1 MVYYSQDNKNTNER
15 VKNPNY
21 TDYRCGVYAITYWEW
36 KDAEEQGSPYNIPD
50 YEADNY
56 IQTIYSRVRFTM
68 DEINIMKILPDFKG
82 LLIDWNEVSN
92 YSAPATM
99 CEDLNLSR
107 IRRERGTKAN
117 IYTSEDSIFQKLGSI
132 GNITKINKID
142 DLKAGEKAIL
152 LMGNNNGIP
161 QHYIFAYGS
170 NQLDAEGHV
179 IMYIIDPADGVDVST
194 YGNIRN
200 WKGTTSCDF
209 LNTIIKFGH

>member
-1 MVYYSQDNKNTNER
+1 MVYYSQNDKNIKEK

-21 TDYRCGVYAITYWEW
+21 SDYRCGAYAITYWEW
-36 KDAEEQGSPYNIPD
+36 KDAEEQGSPYNISD

-56 IQTIYSRVRFTM
+56 IQTIYGRVRFTM
-68 DEINIMKILPDFKG
+68 DDINFMKNLPDFKG
-82 LLIDWNEVSN
+82 LLIDWDKVSN
-92 YSAPATM
+92 YSAPAKM

-107 IRRERGTKAN
+107 IRREQGTKAI
-117 IYTSEDSIFQKLGSI
+117 IYTSEDSIFQKLGCI

-152 LMGNNNGIP
+152 LMGDIYGIP

-179 IMYIIDPADGVDVST
+179 IMRIIDPAYGVDVST
-194 YGNIRN
+194 RGNIRN
-200 WKGTTSCDF
+200 WVGTSSCIF
-209 LNTIIKFGH
+209 LKTIIKFGH